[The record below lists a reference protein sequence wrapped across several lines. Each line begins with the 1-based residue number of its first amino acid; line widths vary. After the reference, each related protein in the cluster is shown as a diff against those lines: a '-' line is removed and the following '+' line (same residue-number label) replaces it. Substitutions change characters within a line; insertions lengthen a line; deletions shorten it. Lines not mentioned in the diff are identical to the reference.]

1 MWANIQG
8 IWEISVL
15 LVNFAVDLKLL
26 YKIKLT
32 LKKKKKLHAL
42 STCHRQLACLNRHDT
57 LAGFQAWSLLLAS
70 RHSRMR

>member
-8 IWEISVL
+8 MWEISVL

-32 LKKKKKLHAL
+32 LKKKK
-42 STCHRQLACLNRHDT
+42 NYM
-57 LAGFQAWSLLLAS
+57 
-70 RHSRMR
+70 HSPPATGN